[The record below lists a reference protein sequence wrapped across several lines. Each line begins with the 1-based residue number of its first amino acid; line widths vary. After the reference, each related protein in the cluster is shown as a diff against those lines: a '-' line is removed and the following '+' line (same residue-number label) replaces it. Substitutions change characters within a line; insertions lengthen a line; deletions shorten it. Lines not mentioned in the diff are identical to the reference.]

1 IDEYTTVQ
9 IWCEK
14 FEQFIGSAQYR

>member
-1 IDEYTTVQ
+1 MQ